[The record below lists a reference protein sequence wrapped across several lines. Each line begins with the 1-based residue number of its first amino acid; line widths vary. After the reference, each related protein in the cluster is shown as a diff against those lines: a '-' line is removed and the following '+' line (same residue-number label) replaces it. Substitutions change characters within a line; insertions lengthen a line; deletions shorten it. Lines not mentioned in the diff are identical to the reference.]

1 MNGVRPLV
9 LTLVA
14 ITGCVALAI
23 ISPGLAGWEAFL
35 PAGVAESA
43 TSQQSCVE
51 DLSVQNLSVWDRGNG
66 YVFQDPPDYADGD
79 DIVIF
84 YDVVNSS
91 CREVTVTVALTGSVN
106 GATVHDADGSSAPC
120 TKGCTIAAGETKN
133 ENVQWDLGRHPN
145 TTGEKV
151 VATVTV
157 TAPAGFVDA
166 NPDNNSATSTQS
178 INIVN
183 EEPDPAP
190 DIAVKSVT
198 ASADE
203 AVVGDSVVF
212 TVTVQNDGDAAAD
225 TTVTLDHGA
234 DTTELDSATV
244 SALAA
249 SDDETVTLTWDTDE
263 AEAGKHN
270 LRVLAQTEGDGNSD
284 NDSKTVTV
292 TLLEPSVDVAVK
304 SVTASATEAV
314 VGDMV
319 DFTVTLEN
327 DGNVAAVTPE
337 VSLFD
342 ADGAEDAEPLA
353 SETANT
359 IAVDGT
365 ATVTVSWDTDE
376 AEAGT
381 YRLRVVAAVAG
392 DDDSSNDSATASLTL
407 HNPVDVA
414 LSLTQPLADTVVA
427 GNPVS
432 AGFTLS
438 NTGEHDTGEVNVS
451 LYVRESGAT
460 QERGE
465 PTDTATVPALAVGVS
480 ASDTLTWDTAAA
492 VGDYEL
498 ELVAETAGD
507 IDETNNS
514 TEDYIELRNWL
525 LLKNVSPLSAEA
537 VAGDTV
543 EFTAQVENVGQ
554 EELTDLTVGLYESGT
569 DVALA
574 DVDFASIAAG
584 DTEDATIRWDTAGR
598 DVGKVELFVAAGADG
613 QVADDDDY
621 QSVNV
626 TIRNPTALSSA
637 VLASTD
643 NVAGSSV
650 TVKVQVLNESDS
662 EVTDAVVDLYVG
674 DSEEESGTTTIEPIP
689 AGETVGASVTWDAGD
704 AEPGEYQLKIVASVA
719 DYGSDANDA
728 VSLTV
733 ALRAPVMAVALTAAT
748 INRKVAA
755 IGQTLEVVAT
765 ITNHGEATVAVPVG
779 LYLVGRLQQTMA
791 ASTATSSL
799 IEPGS
804 SLDVTLQWG
813 STGETVGTHT
823 LKIAAELPD
832 DTTAADNEHLLEIEL
847 FRSAFDGTEDVDD
860 CVEDVR
866 VKVADIRDFSNQ
878 KRSPPNYYVG
888 ESLRAAYR
896 VYNFSCQTDI
906 TLVVTMNGPEDQ
918 AVNDASALCFSHCV
932 VPFGAKAEG
941 EIAWII
947 PTLPALSD
955 GTIGVATTIVSP
967 SDFVDVNE
975 ANNVEAS
982 TDRIN
987 IVHPDE
993 IVLHLG
999 EQKDDK
1005 VSINQTLTEPAF
1017 GVVDLRLASVHPL
1030 QATLPFTADTIEV
1043 TVEVANDGPAT
1054 EPATVR
1060 FLLKP
1065 KDGTEPQELYR
1076 HAMVIPAGQ
1085 SKTES
1090 LAVPVGDVTPG
1101 AHTIEV
1107 LLSAAIDESPENNTG
1122 TVEINR
1128 SGPAV
1133 NVEMT
1138 SVVVSPDVLVLGD
1151 QATINA
1157 TIQNNSEVALSLTL
1171 ELYVDDA
1178 SEPTATKTLD
1188 ELASDGQSAEQIAW
1202 RVPASTNML
1211 GQHVLKLVASS
1222 EVYGDI
1228 AIANV
1233 DIILH
1238 IDAEIVGIRTSPEDT
1253 AMQGEEVAIAV
1264 EVQNN
1269 GPATV
1274 NVPVVLHFPSDTKS
1288 PEMRSPSVFP
1298 KTTETARF
1306 TWKTRDYDIGEHTL
1320 TANVPG
1326 EHNVATGQTAAEL
1339 QFELTQLLI
1348 TATILDV
1355 SASPENPTVG
1365 EPATITVTVRNDGP
1379 VAANIPVTLHFPS
1392 DDKQPETRSPRLD
1405 PGEIAAVTFDW
1416 LTSNYAA
1423 GAQQFLVEL
1432 AAVGSPVRPFTVD
1445 LLPTVIDV
1453 AIVGIGAYPV
1463 DTAMVGETVEV
1474 WIEVRNDGP
1483 AAINVPVQLAFP
1495 SAGKRPETRSPRV
1508 DPGGIARVSF
1518 DWKTS
1523 NYGVGVHI
1531 LRATILLRDN
1541 VTLGPTSAELRFLL
1555 TPLVVIA
1562 TIVDVVVS
1570 PESPRVG
1577 EPVTIT
1583 VTVRN
1588 DGRVSTNIPVT
1599 LHFPSNEKQPKTR
1612 RPRVEPGAVG
1622 SASFTWR
1629 TSRHKPGMHHFRVE
1643 VASDPPS
1650 SQRFEIELLP
1660 PIVNVAILGIGSD
1673 PADTAVKGQAVKIWV
1688 DVINNGPSALEVPV
1702 QLSFPSDEKKPE
1714 RKSTQIEPGEIAR
1727 VEFTWKTANYG
1738 IGVHILTVTL
1748 LAEYNTTE
1756 LDTSATIQIRLISA
1770 QLIASIVE
1778 ISWSPKSPVVG
1789 EPVTITVTVR
1799 NDGRIS
1805 TNIPVTLHFP
1815 SNEKQPETRRPRV
1828 EPGAVGSASFT
1839 WRTSRYEPGI
1849 HDFRAEVASDPPSS
1863 QRFEIE
1869 LLPPIVNVAILGIG
1883 SDPADTAVKGQ
1894 AVKIWV
1900 DVINNGPSA
1909 LEVPVQLSFPSD
1921 EKKPE
1926 RKSTQIEPGE
1936 IARVEFTWK
1945 TANYGIGVHILT
1957 VTLLAEYNTTE
1968 LDTSAT
1974 IQIRLI
1980 SAQLIASIVEISW
1993 SPKSPVVGEPVTI
2006 TVTVRND
2013 GLVTSSIPV
2022 TLYFPSGGKQP
2033 ETRRP
2038 RVAAGAIGS
2047 ASFTW
2052 RTSRYEPGDHIFRVV
2067 IVGMAGAVRDF
2078 VIELLPPTADFAV
2091 VDFQPPDA
2099 LYPIVKGDWVQI
2111 TAMVRNLGPYA
2122 SRGTVTLLDET
2133 DRDTMYEQ
2141 SVSLEPGEFK
2151 DVEFIWKTLRYPVGK
2166 YDLMVRVDT
2175 EYDTDPDNDYSDPVQ
2190 VRLLTDRDITVGFG
2204 DGAQPAVFADRTS
2217 RTILR
2222 ATPQYSDAIQVTG
2235 GVQSPVDGL
2244 ISPATESQ
2252 MGVAPRPM
2260 GGKYDPARMYWQWR
2274 SAQISAWECARYQKV
2289 VEESQPRPIL
2299 CPEAGALV
2307 R

>member
-1 MNGVRPLV
+1 MNGVRPLA
-9 LTLVA
+9 LILVA

-23 ISPGLAGWEAFL
+23 ITPGPAGWKAFL

-43 TSQQSCVE
+43 TPQQSCV
-51 DLSVQNLSVWDRGNG
+51 DDVSIQNLSVYDRGNG
-66 YVFQDPPDYADGD
+66 YVFQDPPNYADGD

-492 VGDYEL
+492 AVGDYEL

-765 ITNHGEATVAVPVG
+765 ITNHGEAPVVVPVG
-779 LYLVGRLQQTMA
+779 LYLVGSLQQTTA
-791 ASTATSSL
+791 ASTATSSVV
-799 IEPGS
+799 EPGS
-804 SLDVTLQWG
+804 SSEVALQWD

-823 LKIAAELPD
+823 LKVAAELPE
-832 DTTAADNEHLLEIEL
+832 DTTTDDNEGLLEIEL
-847 FRSAFDGTEDVDD
+847 FRSAFDGTEDVDG
-860 CVEDVR
+860 CVEDIR
-866 VKVADIRDFSNQ
+866 VKVNDTRDLSNQ
-878 KRSPPNYYVG
+878 ERAPPNYYVG
-888 ESLRAAYR
+888 ENLRTTYR

-906 TLVVTMNGPEDQ
+906 TLALTMNGPEGQTISDT
-918 AVNDASALCFSHCV
+918 AALCFSNCV
-932 VPFGAKAEG
+932 VPFGGQAEG

-955 GTIGVATTIVSP
+955 QTIDAAITISSP
-967 SDFVDVNE
+967 GDFVDVNE
-975 ANNVEAS
+975 ANNSNAS

-987 IVHPDE
+987 IVHPDDL
-993 IVLHLG
+993 VLYLG
-999 EQKDDK
+999 EQTGNK
-1005 VSINQTLTEPAF
+1005 VSTRHALTEPEF
-1017 GVVDLRLASVHPL
+1017 GTVDVRLASVHAL
-1030 QATLPFTADTIEV
+1030 QTTLPFATDSLEV

-1054 EPATVR
+1054 EPAAVQ
-1060 FLLKP
+1060 FILAP
-1065 KDGTEPQELYR
+1065 QDGTEPQELSR
-1076 HAMVIPAGQ
+1076 HTMVIPAGQ
-1085 SKTES
+1085 TQTES
-1090 LAVPVGDVTPG
+1090 LEVPVTELLPG
-1101 AHTIEV
+1101 AHTVKV
-1107 LLSAAIDESPENNTG
+1107 LLSAAIDQSPENNAATFVV
-1122 TVEINR
+1122 TRTDPMVKI
-1128 SGPAV
+1128 
-1133 NVEMT
+1133 EMT
-1138 SVVVSPDVLVLGD
+1138 DVSVSPDVLILGD
-1151 QATINA
+1151 DATLSL
-1157 TIQNNSEVALSLTL
+1157 TIQNKSEIPLSLDL
-1171 ELYVDDA
+1171 DLYIGDE
-1178 SEPTATKTLD
+1178 SEPTVTRTLH
-1188 ELASDGQSAEQIAW
+1188 ELAPEGQSAEQIAW
-1202 RVPASTNML
+1202 RVPPSAKMV
-1211 GQHVLKLVASS
+1211 GQHMLKLVASS
-1222 EVYGDI
+1222 GDFGAV
-1228 AIANV
+1228 AI
-1233 DIILH
+1233 IHSEITIR
-1238 IDAEIVGIRTSPEDT
+1238 IDAEIVSISASPAET
-1253 AMQGEEVAIAV
+1253 AMKGEEVTIEV
-1264 EVQNN
+1264 EVRNT

-1274 NVPVVLHFPSDTKS
+1274 NVPITLHFPSETKNPETLS
-1288 PEMRSPSVFP
+1288 PPLGSG
-1298 KTTETARF
+1298 ETGMVNFVWR
-1306 TWKTRDYDIGEHTL
+1306 TRDYSVGDHTL
-1320 TANVPG
+1320 TVTVPG
-1326 EHNVATGQTAAEL
+1326 QYNVTGGMTSVDL
-1339 QFELTQLLI
+1339 HFRLNPLTI
-1348 TATILDV
+1348 TATIVDI
-1355 SASPENPTVG
+1355 AANPVAPSVG
-1365 EPATITVTVRNDGP
+1365 ESVSITVTVRNDGP
-1379 VAANIPVTLHFPS
+1379 IAANIPITLHFPS
-1392 DDKQPETRSPRLD
+1392 ANKRPETKNPRVG
-1405 PGEIAAVTFDW
+1405 PGETGTVTFDW
-1416 LTSNYAA
+1416 FTRNYAA
-1423 GAQQFLVEL
+1423 GAHQFLIEL
-1432 AAVGSPVRPFTVD
+1432 ATAGTPFQRFTID
-1445 LLPTVIDV
+1445 LLPTVENV
-1453 AIVGIGAYPV
+1453 AIIGMGTYPV
-1463 DTAMVGETVEV
+1463 HTAMVGEPVEV
-1474 WIEVRNDGP
+1474 WIEIRNDGP
-1483 AAINVPVQLAFP
+1483 VGLIVPVRLTFP
-1495 SAGKRPETRSPRV
+1495 SASKRPEIRSLRV
-1508 DPGGIARVSF
+1508 GPGETARVSF
-1518 DWKTS
+1518 DWNTS
-1523 NYGVGVHI
+1523 NYDAGTHL
-1531 LRATILLRDN
+1531 LRAAILLDNN
-1541 VTLGPTSAELRFLL
+1541 VTVGQTSAELRLLL
-1555 TPLVVIA
+1555 TPLVIMA
-1562 TIVDVVVS
+1562 TIVDVAVS

-1588 DGRVSTNIPVT
+1588 DGRIPANIPIT
-1599 LHFPSNEKQPKTR
+1599 LHFLSGDKQPETR
-1612 RPRVEPGAVG
+1612 RPRIDAGATG
-1622 SASFTWR
+1622 TTSFTWR
-1629 TSRHKPGMHHFRVE
+1629 TSRYLPGIHEFAVV
-1643 VASDPPS
+1643 VASAPPATH
-1650 SQRFEIELLP
+1650 RFTVELLP
-1660 PIVNVAILGIGSD
+1660 PIVDVAIVGMGSD
-1673 PADTAVKGQAVKIWV
+1673 PGETAVKGQAVQIWV
-1688 DVINNGPSALEVPV
+1688 NIINNGPLALNVPV
-1702 QLSFPSDEKKPE
+1702 QLAFPSDQKTPE
-1714 RKSTQIEPGEIAR
+1714 RKSSRIEPGEPAR
-1727 VEFTWKTANYG
+1727 VEFIWKTASYDA
-1738 IGVHILTVTL
+1738 GVHTLTATL
-1748 LAEYNTTE
+1748 LADYNITE
-1756 LDTSATIQIRLISA
+1756 LDTSATIQIRLVPA
-1770 QLIASIVE
+1770 QLMASIIE

-1789 EPVTITVTVR
+1789 EPVSIAVAVR
-1799 NDGRIS
+1799 
-1805 TNIPVTLHFP
+1805 
-1815 SNEKQPETRRPRV
+1815 
-1828 EPGAVGSASFT
+1828 
-1839 WRTSRYEPGI
+1839 
-1849 HDFRAEVASDPPSS
+1849 
-1863 QRFEIE
+1863 
-1869 LLPPIVNVAILGIG
+1869 
-1883 SDPADTAVKGQ
+1883 
-1894 AVKIWV
+1894 
-1900 DVINNGPSA
+1900 NNGPVA
-1909 LEVPVQLSFPSD
+1909 
-1921 EKKPE
+1921 
-1926 RKSTQIEPGE
+1926 
-1936 IARVEFTWK
+1936 
-1945 TANYGIGVHILT
+1945 AN
-1957 VTLLAEYNTTE
+1957 
-1968 LDTSAT
+1968 
-1974 IQIRLI
+1974 
-1980 SAQLIASIVEISW
+1980 
-1993 SPKSPVVGEPVTI
+1993 
-2006 TVTVRND
+2006 
-2013 GLVTSSIPV
+2013 IPV
-2022 TLYFPSGGKQP
+2022 TLYFPSGDKLP

-2038 RVAAGAIGS
+2038 RVAPGAVGS
-2047 ASFTW
+2047 ASFDW
-2052 RTSRYEPGDHIFRVV
+2052 RTSRYEPGEHLFRVQIIGV
-2067 IVGMAGAVRDF
+2067 VGAVRDF
-2078 VIELLPPTADFAV
+2078 AIELLPPAVDFAV
-2091 VDFQPPDA
+2091 VDFLPPEP
-2099 LYPIVKGDWVQI
+2099 LRPTVKGDWVHI
-2111 TAMVRNLGPYA
+2111 TAVVQNLGPHA
-2122 SRGTVTLLDET
+2122 GRGVVVLLDNVNH
-2133 DRDTMYEQ
+2133 DPMYEK

-2151 DVEFIWKTLRYPVGK
+2151 NVEFTWKTLRYPVGE
-2166 YDLMVRVDT
+2166 YDLLVRIDAEFDT
-2175 EYDTDPDNDYSDPVQ
+2175 NSNNDHSNPARVH
-2190 VRLLTDRDITVGFG
+2190 LLTARDITVGFG
-2204 DGAQPAVFADRTS
+2204 NDIQPAVFGEPTGEAAMRS
-2217 RTILR
+2217 ASIY
-2222 ATPQYSDAIQVTG
+2222 PSEIQVTSEA
-2235 GVQSPVDGL
+2235 QLPVDNL
-2244 ISPATESQ
+2244 ISPVSYSP
-2252 MGVAPRPM
+2252 MRVPPRPTSS
-2260 GGKYDPARMYWQWR
+2260 KYHPARVYWLWR
-2274 SAQISAWECARYQKV
+2274 AAQISPWKCARFQQLTGT
-2289 VEESQPRPIL
+2289 SQPRAVI
-2299 CPEAGALV
+2299 CPQAATLV

>member
-1 MNGVRPLV
+1 MNGVRPLA
-9 LTLVA
+9 LILVA
-14 ITGCVALAI
+14 LTGCMALA
-23 ISPGLAGWEAFL
+23 SVWSGPADWKVFL
-35 PAGVAESA
+35 PAEIAESA
-43 TSQQSCVE
+43 APQQSCVD
-51 DLSVQNLSVWDRGNG
+51 DLSVQNLSVYDRGNG
-66 YVFQDPPDYADGD
+66 YVFQDPPNYADGD
-79 DIVIF
+79 DIAIF

-91 CREVTVTVALTGSVN
+91 CREVTVTVVLTGSVS
-106 GATVHDADGSSAPC
+106 GATIHDADGSSAPC
-120 TKGCTIAAGETKN
+120 LDGCTIAAGETKN

-492 VGDYEL
+492 AVGDYEL

-689 AGETVGASVTWDAGD
+689 AGETVWASVTWDAGD

-955 GTIGVATTIVSP
+955 GTIGAAITIVSP

-975 ANNVEAS
+975 ANNTDAS

-987 IVHPDE
+987 VVHPDE

-1005 VSINQTLTEPAF
+1005 VSISQTLTGPEF
-1017 GVVDLRLASVHPL
+1017 GAVDLRLASVHPL
-1030 QATLPFTADTIEV
+1030 QTTLPFTADTIEI

-1054 EPATVR
+1054 EPATIR
-1060 FLLKP
+1060 FLLEP
-1065 KDGTEPQELYR
+1065 KDGTEQQELYR
-1076 HAMVIPAGQ
+1076 HTMVIPAGQ
-1085 SKTES
+1085 SKTEN
-1090 LAVPVGDVTPG
+1090 LAVPVGDMTPG

-1107 LLSAAIDESPENNTG
+1107 LLSAARDESPENNTG

-1171 ELYVDDA
+1171 ELYVEDA

-1320 TANVPG
+1320 TANVPVA
-1326 EHNVATGQTAAEL
+1326 HNVATGQTAAEL

-1355 SASPENPTVG
+1355 LANPENPSVG
-1365 EPATITVTVRNDGP
+1365 EPVTITVTVRNDGP
-1379 VAANIPVTLHFPS
+1379 VATNIPVTLHFPS

-1495 SAGKRPETRSPRV
+1495 SAGERSETRSPRV
-1508 DPGGIARVSF
+1508 EPGGIARVSF

-1531 LRATILLRDN
+1531 LRASILLRDN
-1541 VTLGPTSAELRFLL
+1541 VTIGQTSAELRFLL

-1577 EPVTIT
+1577 EPV
-1583 VTVRN
+1583 
-1588 DGRVSTNIPVT
+1588 S
-1599 LHFPSNEKQPKTR
+1599 
-1612 RPRVEPGAVG
+1612 
-1622 SASFTWR
+1622 
-1629 TSRHKPGMHHFRVE
+1629 
-1643 VASDPPS
+1643 
-1650 SQRFEIELLP
+1650 
-1660 PIVNVAILGIGSD
+1660 
-1673 PADTAVKGQAVKIWV
+1673 
-1688 DVINNGPSALEVPV
+1688 
-1702 QLSFPSDEKKPE
+1702 
-1714 RKSTQIEPGEIAR
+1714 
-1727 VEFTWKTANYG
+1727 
-1738 IGVHILTVTL
+1738 
-1748 LAEYNTTE
+1748 
-1756 LDTSATIQIRLISA
+1756 
-1770 QLIASIVE
+1770 
-1778 ISWSPKSPVVG
+1778 
-1789 EPVTITVTVR
+1789 ITVTVR

-1993 SPKSPVVGEPVTI
+1993 SPKSPVVGDPVAI
-2006 TVTVRND
+2006 TVSVRND

-2289 VEESQPRPIL
+2289 IEESQPRPIL